1 MEEKDIRY
9 YIDLDLKDN
18 KIINYDLG
26 DRRKISQKLIN
37 PYHQRV
43 FITKGQYN
51 KILDKIKEIKE
62 M

>member
-9 YIDLDLKDN
+9 YIDLNLKEN
-18 KIINYDLG
+18 RIINYDLG
-26 DRRKISQKLIN
+26 DRKKISQKLSN
-37 PYHQRV
+37 PCHQRV